1 MSEIHSFRS
10 HLPVRVSFGDDA
22 VSELPT
28 VLESEGAQDALA
40 IVEAPLAELASVA
53 SALASC
59 ADVVV
64 KQPGEPTPELVQ
76 EIAEVV
82 RELAPDALVAIGGGS
97 VLDVAKGARA
107 AADQDMPFRSLLD
120 GDEPIRAPRLPL
132 VAVPTTAGT
141 GSEVSGGCVVVDGG
155 RKRGIASPLLRA
167 QHALVDPLLTVGL
180 PPEPTA
186 YTGVDALAQGI
197 GGVIVSNSSPLSVA
211 IGLEAVRHVTSGLA
225 RAVRDGGDL
234 DARRAVALG
243 SLMAGLAMNL
253 SDCGADHALG
263 HALGAALDLPHGL
276 AVGLVLAETLEVNEP
291 ACAERLDRVA
301 GAMGS
306 SHSAAESVRALL
318 AEIGF
323 PTLSSLGV
331 SHETLD
337 RLVALAL
344 DDYCLTVNPRTWDD
358 ADVRSA
364 FEAALTLR
372 AR

>member
-1 MSEIHSFRS
+1 MNGAHAFRS
-10 HLPVRVSFGDDA
+10 HLPVQVSFGDG
-22 VSELPT
+22 VVGELAA
-28 VLESEGAQDALA
+28 VLEGVGARRVLAL
-40 IVEAPLAELASVA
+40 VEAPVAELPAVAAELAA
-53 SALASC
+53 C

-64 KQPGEPTPELVQ
+64 KQPGEPTPELVE
-76 EIAEVV
+76 EIAARIRDVK
-82 RELAPDALVAIGGGS
+82 PDALVAVGGGS

-107 AADQDMPFRSLLD
+107 AAGQSVPFRSLLD
-120 GDEPIRAPRLPL
+120 DDEPVRRPRVPL

-141 GSEVSGGCVVVDGG
+141 GSEVSGGCVVLDEG
-155 RKRGIASPLLRA
+155 RKRGVASPLLRA

-180 PPEPTA
+180 PAGPTA
-186 YTGVDALAQGI
+186 YTGVDALAQAI

-211 IGLEAVRHVTSGLA
+211 IGLEAVRHVAAGLP

-263 HALGAALDLPHGL
+263 HALGAALGLPHGL

-291 ACAERLDRVA
+291 ACADRLGRVA
-301 GAMGS
+301 AAMGTDR
-306 SHSAAESVRALL
+306 SAAEAVRGLL

-331 SHETLD
+331 SRDSLD
-337 RLVALAL
+337 RLVPLAL
-344 DDYCLTVNPRTWDD
+344 GDYCLTVNPRTWDE
-358 ADVRSA
+358 ADVRTA
-364 FEAALTLR
+364 FDAALAPS